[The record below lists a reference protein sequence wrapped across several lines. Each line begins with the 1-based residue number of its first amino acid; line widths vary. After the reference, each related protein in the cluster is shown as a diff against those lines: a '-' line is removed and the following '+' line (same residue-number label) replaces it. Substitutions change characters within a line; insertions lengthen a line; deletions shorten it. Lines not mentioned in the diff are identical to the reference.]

1 MAVPRQ
7 LDGRVLWAC
16 ARRAEDSVSPPLRAA
31 TTGTGI
37 VAITPPSLRPSA
49 LARRAR
55 ALSLRSDTHTSLDL
69 DNELE
74 DAQFFPRSVVA
85 RVATSKGGSKFT
97 KDDYQQL
104 DKATNEPD
112 ANAPSTIDPNAQFDN
127 FTKIPPA
134 TAIAGV
140 LMRQWA
146 LGTHAT
152 HLVSSL

>member
-1 MAVPRQ
+1 VSLQRLGEAP
-7 LDGRVLWAC
+7 LC
-16 ARRAEDSVSPPLRAA
+16 RAD
-31 TTGTGI
+31 
-37 VAITPPSLRPSA
+37 
-49 LARRAR
+49 
-55 ALSLRSDTHTSLDL
+55 TSLDL

-85 RVATSKGGSKFT
+85 RVAGSKHGSKFT
-97 KDDYQQL
+97 KEDYNQL
-104 DKATNEPD
+104 DKATED
-112 ANAPSTIDPNAQFDN
+112 RDVNAPAFIDPRPMDKFEN
-127 FTKIPPA
+127 FTKCPPA